1 MRSQNYSSGKDSLRE
16 EFCSSSTTSTLKDQN
31 NEQEINNMCSVL
43 NVVIDHTMESVTPME
58 EEEWNTKNKNKY
70 GGDEDD
76 INETNR
82 EESKNE
88 KDHNTNLLVPVIRI
102 FGPLL
107 RDPHSQP
114 LQSAC
119 LYIHGAFPYFL
130 ARPAVAGPDGSLYP
144 SPTTTT
150 HVDWDNH
157 DEVEEIKAEIHATL
171 EETLQSSFLD
181 KGYDTNTEDDHSG
194 RKKINKQRGSHC
206 PIIRKVTVVE
216 GRGFYTFCPGPS
228 TVFLRIGTSSLQ
240 FLDGSLCVIAVGYCF
255 CHFIL
260 KDSQNAQIIILKNTT
275 IQKFDGRSNCQWNVA
290 CSCLGGFIRI

>member
-1 MRSQNYSSGKDSLRE
+1 MNSHNCSSGRDYVRE
-16 EFCSSSTTSTLKDQN
+16 EFCSSSTTSTSKDQN
-31 NEQEINNMCSVL
+31 DHQEINNMCSVL
-43 NVVIDHTMESVTPME
+43 NVVIDHTMETVTPME
-58 EEEWNTKNKNKY
+58 AEEWDSKNKN
-70 GGDEDD
+70 GDDDED
-76 INETNR
+76 INEKNR
-82 EESKNE
+82 QECKKE
-88 KDHNTNLLVPVIRI
+88 KDDNLLVPVIRI

-157 DEVEEIKAEIHATL
+157 DEVEEIKAEIQATL

-181 KGYDTNTEDDHSG
+181 KGFNANTEDDYSS
-194 RKKINKQRGSHC
+194 RKINKQEGRHC
-206 PIIRKVTVVE
+206 PIIRKITVVE

-228 TVFLRIGTSSLQ
+228 TFFLRIGKFSLQ
-240 FLDGSLCVIAVGYCF
+240 FLDRSLC
-255 CHFIL
+255 
-260 KDSQNAQIIILKNTT
+260 
-275 IQKFDGRSNCQWNVA
+275 
-290 CSCLGGFIRI
+290 